1 MPAHGPRA
9 SPTIPPP
16 PNALR
21 KSPGPPRSTLD
32 LIRDWAHVEFAID
45 PADMDHTVTMNLR
58 NPTLR
63 QALDAIFLPVGLEYE
78 IDGQRVI
85 VRRR

>member
-1 MPAHGPRA
+1 
-9 SPTIPPP
+9 
-16 PNALR
+16 
-21 KSPGPPRSTLD
+21 
-32 LIRDWAHVEFAID
+32 
-45 PADMDHTVTMNLR
+45 MDHNVTMNLR

>member
-32 LIRDWAHVEFAID
+32 LRDWAHVEFAID
-45 PADMDHTVTMNLR
+45 PADMDHKVTMNLR